1 MNFGVKLKLLNL
13 QVKNLL
19 FWKNFAPKGAGA
31 GRAADRHRRW
41 RLAARRSKRHQAQKF
56 FWLFFFQKK

>member
-1 MNFGVKLKLLNL
+1 
-13 QVKNLL
+13 VKNLL